1 LRWGCRHFPRSPTGE
16 ARHYF
21 AQQFDPFARKI
32 VGLQRQPGD
41 VAARPRQV
49 PDQAGAERI
58 AGQGEYDWYR
68 GCGPFRCQG
77 KRISRKDNDID
88 FEADQFGRYLGG
100 TLSTSLGPPVFDRHS
115 MAFAP
120 SEVAQ
125 LLHESGRP
133 LALNRRRVRS

>member
-1 LRWGCRHFPRSPTGE
+1 
-16 ARHYF
+16 
-21 AQQFDPFARKI
+21 
-32 VGLQRQPGD
+32 

-68 GCGPFRCQG
+68 GCGPFCCEG

-120 SEVAQ
+120 SELAQ
-125 LLHESGRP
+125 LLHDPRNPMVGCLGCCARPASGHIAAAPPSNVMNSRRFIRST
-133 LALNRRRVRS
+133 RRRPTECHD